1 MAIFKRRGYLMPVVV
16 LLMALFV
23 FATGAMLTNVS
34 SHIEST
40 AESSSYRRQ
49 KEEARL
55 GIKAAEDWLLS
66 SLADGVIP
74 RKDMFGSTPPEKLT
88 AKRPDGKR
96 PEYGGGFDGMSVAV
110 TVFDLNYDS
119 ELLGGASFS
128 LPCMPLS
135 VCADGVL
142 RYYLMR
148 SEASAEGRKIKLID
162 EELIAVSI
170 DNFGILSGASRIF
183 YRTSSS
189 L

>member
-1 MAIFKRRGYLMPVVV
+1 MAAFKRRGYLMPVVV
-16 LLMALFV
+16 LLITLFA
-23 FATGAMLTNVS
+23 FAAGAMLANVS
-34 SHIEST
+34 SHAEST
-40 AESSSYRRQ
+40 AERVSYRRQ
-49 KEEARL
+49 AEEARL

-66 SLADGVIP
+66 SLASGVTP
-74 RKDMFGSTPPEKLT
+74 RKDMFGSSPSEKLT

-96 PEYGGGFDGMSVAV
+96 PEYGGGFGGMSVTV

-119 ELLGGASFS
+119 ELLGRANVS

-135 VCADGVL
+135 VNGDGVL

-148 SEASAEGRKIKLID
+148 SEAAAADRKIKLID

-183 YRTSSS
+183 YRTSSN
-189 L
+189 